1 MSTTAQKPG
10 EKKWKIV
17 VSGSYTTHKLIQYH
31 LKVDGKLKIYDINP
45 KAVAKITKHR
55 FIPNKLTKEIIW
67 THKNIQLL

>member
-1 MSTTAQKPG
+1 MSVNNSTKARSK
-10 EKKWKIV
+10 EMEDSSV
-17 VSGSYTTHKLIQYH
+17 RFLYYTQIDTIS
-31 LKVDGKLKIYDINP
+31 LKGRQQVKDINP